1 MEYSPKEIGNK
12 LFQNEITN
20 LVYTRNIKEG
30 YEFIHNQISKPKKC
44 IFMIKIQGP
53 LLWFQFILFFNL
65 VELFAYIIFFLYG
78 KFGII
83 GIIDYKNK
91 QMIFTNKNK
100 NKLYHHKNKA
110 LNSWNLY
117 MGKYW
122 KNIAPK
128 SSDVSSL
135 LLKNVIYKKE
145 LLQWWY
151 KAMKKPLNLNN
162 PITFNE
168 KIQWLKL
175 YDSTPIKTILSDKYL
190 VRNWVKE
197 KIGEQY
203 LIPLL
208 GVYENFED
216 INFNKLPNQFVI
228 KCNHGSGY
236 NILVK
241 DKNKLNVGIIRAK
254 IKKWMKQNYSNLGKE
269 LNYRDIQPKIIIEK
283 YMDDNSGDLRDY
295 KINCFN
301 GKPEFLWMDADR
313 HSNHKR
319 NLYDLNWK
327 QLPYKLNSHYETFPS
342 PEKPK
347 YLKKLIKLAS
357 ILSKGFSYV
366 RVDFYIVNEKIYFG
380 EMTFYT
386 EGGIAEITPRNF
398 EKRLSSLIK
407 IPKLGYIIDIG
418 EYCNIEKPTK
428 TKFYLLFPYYIA
440 LFPLIIKLFYYLKK
454 VKCLILVVDKDTL
467 LFKKKFLF
475 LCFKSK
481 KYKLQDITNI
491 NILLNYK
498 NNDNSMS
505 RISRINEY
513 LKVKLNKKG
522 KDVIIFNEKIDYL
535 LNQNELDI
543 ISNKINDLIKYFWKF
558 NQ

>member
-1 MEYSPKEIGNK
+1 
-12 LFQNEITN
+12 
-20 LVYTRNIKEG
+20 
-30 YEFIHNQISKPKKC
+30 
-44 IFMIKIQGP
+44 
-53 LLWFQFILFFNL
+53 
-65 VELFAYIIFFLYG
+65 
-78 KFGII
+78 
-83 GIIDYKNK
+83 
-91 QMIFTNKNK
+91 
-100 NKLYHHKNKA
+100 
-110 LNSWNLY
+110 
-117 MGKYW
+117 
-122 KNIAPK
+122 
-128 SSDVSSL
+128 
-135 LLKNVIYKKE
+135 
-145 LLQWWY
+145 
-151 KAMKKPLNLNN
+151 
-162 PITFNE
+162 
-168 KIQWLKL
+168 
-175 YDSTPIKTILSDKYL
+175 
-190 VRNWVKE
+190 
-197 KIGEQY
+197 
-203 LIPLL
+203 
-208 GVYENFED
+208 
-216 INFNKLPNQFVI
+216 
-228 KCNHGSGY
+228 
-236 NILVK
+236 
-241 DKNKLNVGIIRAK
+241 
-254 IKKWMKQNYSNLGKE
+254 
-269 LNYRDIQPKIIIEK
+269 
-283 YMDDNSGDLRDY
+283 MDDNSGDLRDY

-543 ISNKINDLIKYFWKF
+543 ISNKINELIKYFWKF